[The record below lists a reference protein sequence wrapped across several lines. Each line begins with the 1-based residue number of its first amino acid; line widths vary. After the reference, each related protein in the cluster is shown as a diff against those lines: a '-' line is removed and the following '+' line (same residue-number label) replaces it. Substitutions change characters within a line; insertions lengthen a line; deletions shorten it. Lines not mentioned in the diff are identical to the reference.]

1 MGQRLNI
8 EIRRKKDNKILANS
22 YYHWTAYT
30 YSSLR
35 LAEEIGENIYDIIRN
50 DKTSDEIKAIQLL
63 QTTGAGLLED
73 EYNLL
78 KEEDK
83 KYCSLATD
91 RNLGLISFTEKGIEN
106 TRNWEEGRLTI
117 NVDFDDK
124 EYDFVGDKNRVDFLP
139 YISPEDYLKS
149 YSKVD
154 FVLDSFPVSGMT
166 TTAEALCMGVPI
178 LTLLGERMPSRL
190 SGSCLNAVGLHEWIC
205 NDEQEFVEK
214 AKYFAAP
221 QQRDY
226 LQNLHKTLRE
236 RTMKSPLCD
245 TQKLA
250 ENFEKA
256 MWHFWQNFVNQL

>member
-22 YYHWTAYT
+22 YYHWSAYT
-30 YSSLR
+30 YSSLK
-35 LAEEIGENIYDIIRN
+35 LANEIIENIYDIIRN

-117 NVDFDDK
+117 NVDFDNK
-124 EYDFVGDKNRVDFLP
+124 EYDFVGDKNRVDFEVYLP
-139 YISPEDYLKS
+139 TSREEIEEYYREELKS
-149 YSKVD
+149 GEIN
-154 FVLDSFPVSGMT
+154 LDEVVEFNFDLQDMD
-166 TTAEALCMGVPI
+166 LNDI
-178 LTLLGERMPSRL
+178 RL
-190 SGSCLNAVGLHEWIC
+190 
-205 NDEQEFVEK
+205 FM
-214 AKYFAAP
+214 AKIN
-221 QQRDY
+221 QI
-226 LQNLHKTLRE
+226 
-236 RTMKSPLCD
+236 
-245 TQKLA
+245 
-250 ENFEKA
+250 EN
-256 MWHFWQNFVNQL
+256 NFGIFMINGAFYQIIY